1 MPTVTLSAQATVDAP
16 AAEVWAVLADCTHDP
31 RWRGGVMEMRQSN
44 RGTVVEG
51 VLTYETMR
59 AMGSTLRT
67 VTTVTAVTEAESGR
81 MFRWVAVE
89 GLDVEGSRR
98 LTTGASGRSVVC
110 LTLRYSSHGFGQWLL
125 FPLMSRVLGRTLE
138 RDARRFQ
145 ELFAADVPL
154 AGRS

>member
-31 RWRGGVMEMRQSN
+31 RWRGGVVEMRQSN

-51 VLTYETMR
+51 TITYETMR

-67 VTTVTAVTEAESGR
+67 VTAVTAVTASETGG

-98 LTTGASGRSVVC
+98 LTTGPSGRSVVC
-110 LTLRYSSHGFGQWLL
+110 LTLRYSARGFGQRLL
-125 FPLMSRVLGRTLE
+125 FPLMSRVLARTLE

-145 ELFAADVPL
+145 ELFAADAPL
-154 AGRS
+154 VSRS